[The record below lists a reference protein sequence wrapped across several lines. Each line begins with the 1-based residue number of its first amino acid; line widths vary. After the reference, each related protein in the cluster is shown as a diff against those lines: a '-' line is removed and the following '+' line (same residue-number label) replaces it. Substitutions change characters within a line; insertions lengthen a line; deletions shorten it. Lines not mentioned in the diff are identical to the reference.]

1 MFLLLSN
8 RAQQSQLEFSFAPDK
23 APATVPTEMFSN
35 DMESKFNTIVHSLHI
50 LNAETNIFFRFQ

>member
-1 MFLLLSN
+1 MVFFFYLN

-35 DMESKFNTIVHSLHI
+35 DIESKLCIHCIVITYKMFINL
-50 LNAETNIFFRFQ
+50 LKN

>member
-35 DMESKFNTIVHSLHI
+35 DMESKLNTNFLLHC
-50 LNAETNIFFRFQ
+50 NPFFF